1 MLKKKLRIDF
11 LYLWT
16 DNFQI
21 EFPSLPFFMSLLL
34 YSQGDIAFIAIPFRD
49 LLRTILFAFW
59 FAKECR
65 KLCEMVSWPLHNKF
79 LKKTLVFSR
88 SPWNWLPTQPP
99 PPHPLLLTKRKWKP
113 PYTYFLLSLLSFFSL
128 CGR

>member
-16 DNFQI
+16 DNFPI

-34 YSQGDIAFIAIPFRD
+34 YSQGDIAFIAVSYRD
-49 LLRTILFAFW
+49 LLRSISFVVW

-65 KLCEMVSWPLHNKF
+65 KNCVKWCPDHFIRNF
-79 LKKTLVFSR
+79 LKSLEFFLAVLGTGSLL
-88 SPWNWLPTQPP
+88 NPP
-99 PPHPLLLTKRKWKP
+99 P
-113 PYTYFLLSLLSFFSL
+113 FF
-128 CGR
+128 C

>member
-34 YSQGDIAFIAIPFRD
+34 YSQGDIAFIAIRFRN
-49 LLRTILFAFW
+49 LLRSIPFLFGLL
-59 FAKECR
+59 KNSE
-65 KLCEMVSWPLHNKF
+65 KLCEMV
-79 LKKTLVFSR
+79 
-88 SPWNWLPTQPP
+88 PWSS
-99 PPHPLLLTKRKWKP
+99 H
-113 PYTYFLLSLLSFFSL
+113 
-128 CGR
+128 